1 MALDFSG
8 QNLRGR
14 NFKGKDLIKVKGCVN
29 TGVTMTIKEQITQE
43 LEKLPEPLLQEI
55 LDFVQFLQTKHQPIG
70 ISVNNQP
77 EQTLIAEHTLTGSTA
92 QDLLEFVG
100 TWSGSD
106 IRKCLQLVHESRI
119 PLEF

>member
-1 MALDFSG
+1 
-8 QNLRGR
+8 
-14 NFKGKDLIKVKGCVN
+14 
-29 TGVTMTIKEQITQE
+29 MTIKEQITQE

-70 ISVNNQP
+70 ISVSNQP
-77 EQTLIAEHTLTGSTA
+77 EQALIAEHTLTGSTA

-100 TWSGSD
+100 SWSGSD
-106 IRKCLQLVHESRI
+106 IRECLQLVHESRM